1 MHTLGE
7 IAKLVNAE
15 LVGDGE
21 LKITSLAS
29 IDCAKSDQL
38 SYVVSEKYREQLS
51 STQASAVIISK
62 SLQKFCN
69 TNALIVDDVYL
80 AFAQITH
87 LFKHKVTHTNGI
99 HASANTNNATVAP
112 NCCIGKQVS
121 IGTDTTI
128 GANTV
133 IEDNTT
139 IGANCTIGS
148 NISILQGTIIG
159 NNVVVE
165 SGAVIGSE
173 GFGNAR
179 DKYKRWHSIAH
190 LGNVVIGDD
199 VNIGANTAIDRGT
212 LENTYIN
219 RGVRLDNLVHIAH
232 NVTIGE
238 DTAIAACTGIAGSTR
253 IGKRCM
259 IGGMVGVVGHLN
271 ICDDVVVNAKSTV
284 DKNITISGVYTGI
297 MPLMP
302 HKKWQIV
309 GVWLT
314 KLDKITQ
321 YLNIKL
327 THLKG
332 K

>member
-7 IAKLVNAE
+7 IAKLVNAK
-15 LVGDGE
+15 LVGDSE
-21 LKITSLAS
+21 LTIASLAS
-29 IDCAKSDQL
+29 IDCAKSGQL
-38 SYVVSEKYREQLS
+38 SYVVSEKYQDQLS
-51 STQASAVIISK
+51 NTQASAVIISK

-69 TNALIVDDVYL
+69 TNALVVDDVYL

-99 HASANTNNATVAP
+99 HASADTDNATVAP
-112 NCCIGKQVS
+112 NCCIGEQVS

-139 IGANCTIGS
+139 IGINCTIGS
-148 NISILQGTIIG
+148 NVSILQGTTIG
-159 NNVVVE
+159 SHVVIE

-179 DKYKRWHSIAH
+179 DKHKRWHSIAH

-238 DTAIAACTGIAGSTR
+238 DSAIAACTGVAGSTR

>member
-7 IAKLVNAE
+7 IARLVDAE
-15 LVGDGE
+15 LIGDGD
-21 LKITSLAS
+21 LAITSLAS
-29 IDCAKSDQL
+29 IDCAQSYQL
-38 SYVVSEKYREQLS
+38 SYVVSEKYKDQLQN
-51 STQASAVIISK
+51 TKASAVIVNK

-69 TNALIVDDVYL
+69 TNTIVVEDVYL

-87 LFKHKVTHTNGI
+87 LFKNKVTPISGI
-99 HASANTNNATVAP
+99 HASAQTHNATIAT
-112 NCCIGKQVS
+112 NCCIGKNVS
-121 IGTDTTI
+121 IGANTTI

-133 IEDNTT
+133 IEDNVV
-139 IGANCTIGS
+139 IGS
-148 NISILQGTIIG
+148 NCEIGSNVNILQSSIIG
-159 NNVVVE
+159 NSVVIEPGV
-165 SGAVIGSE
+165 VIGSE

-179 DKYKRWHSIAH
+179 DSNKHWHSIAH
-190 LGNVVIGDD
+190 LGNVVIGDR
-199 VNIGANTAIDRGT
+199 VHIGANTTIDRGT
-212 LENTYIN
+212 MEDTHIHK
-219 RGVRLDNLVHIAH
+219 GVRLDNLVHIAH
-232 NVTIGE
+232 NVIIGE
-238 DTAIAACTGIAGSTR
+238 DTAIAACTGVAGSTH

-259 IGGMVGVVGHLN
+259 IGGMVGIVGHLN
-271 ICDDVVVNAKSTV
+271 ICDDVIVNAKSTI
-284 DKNITISGVYTGI
+284 DKNIPTPGMYTGI

-309 GVWLT
+309 SVWLT

>member
-7 IAKLVNAE
+7 IAKLVNGE
-15 LVGDGE
+15 LVGDSE
-21 LKITSLAS
+21 RVIHDLAS
-29 IDCAKSDQL
+29 IDCATSDQL
-38 SYVVSEKYREQLS
+38 SYVVSSKYQDKLA
-51 STQASAVIISK
+51 STAAGAVIINK
-62 SLQKFCN
+62 SLQQFC
-69 TNALIVDDVYL
+69 TTDAIIVEDVYL
-80 AFAQITH
+80 AFAHITH
-87 LFKHKVTHTNGI
+87 LFKRKVVHVSGI
-99 HASANTNNATVAP
+99 HASANTHNASIAT
-112 NCCIGKQVS
+112 NCCIGRQVD
-121 IGTDTTI
+121 IGIDTVI

-133 IEDNTT
+133 IEDSVM

-148 NISILQGTIIG
+148 NVSILQGSIIG
-159 NNVVVE
+159 NNVVIE
-165 SGAVIGSE
+165 SGVVIGSE

-179 DKYKRWHSIAH
+179 DKHKHWHTIAH
-190 LGNVVIGDD
+190 LGNVVIGDN
-199 VNIGANTAIDRGT
+199 VGIGANTTIDRGT
-212 LENTYIN
+212 LEDTCIHQ
-219 RGVRLDNLVHIAH
+219 GVRLDNLVHIAH
-232 NVTIGE
+232 NVVIGE
-238 DTAIAACTGIAGSTR
+238 DTAIAACTGVAGSTH

-259 IGGMVGVVGHLN
+259 IGGMVGIVGHLH
-271 ICDDVVVNAKSTV
+271 ICDDVIVNAKSTIN
-284 DKNITISGVYTGI
+284 KNILTPGMYTGV

>member
-7 IAKLVNAE
+7 LAKLVNAE
-15 LVGDGE
+15 LVGDPA
-21 LKITSLAS
+21 LTITSLAS
-29 IDCAKSDQL
+29 IDCAKSGQL
-38 SYVVSEKYREQLS
+38 SYVMSEKYKDQLKN
-51 STQASAVIISK
+51 TQASAVIVNK
-62 SLQKFCN
+62 SLQNFCN
-69 TNALIVDDVYL
+69 TNAIVVEDVYL

-87 LFKHKVTHTNGI
+87 LFKHKVLHMNGV
-99 HASANTNNATVAP
+99 HASAKIHNATIAT
-112 NCCIGKQVS
+112 NCCIGKNVS
-121 IGTDTTI
+121 IGANTTI

-133 IEDNTT
+133 IEDNSV
-139 IGANCTIGS
+139 IGS
-148 NISILQGTIIG
+148 NCLIGSNVNILQSSIIG
-159 NNVVVE
+159 NSVVIEPGV
-165 SGAVIGSE
+165 VIGSE

-179 DKYKRWHSIAH
+179 DSNKHWHSIAH
-190 LGNVVIGDD
+190 LGNVVIGNR
-199 VNIGANTAIDRGT
+199 VHIGANTTIDRGT
-212 LENTYIN
+212 LEDTHIHK
-219 RGVRLDNLVHIAH
+219 GVRLDNLVHIAH
-232 NVTIGE
+232 NVIIGE
-238 DTAIAACTGIAGSTR
+238 DTAIAACTGVAGSTH

-271 ICDDVVVNAKSTV
+271 VCDDVIVNAKSTI
-284 DKNITISGVYTGI
+284 DKNITTPGIYTGI

-309 GVWLT
+309 SVWLI

>member
-15 LVGDGE
+15 LVGQND
-21 LKITSLAS
+21 LVIKSLAS
-29 IDCAKSDQL
+29 IDCAKSGQL
-38 SYVVSEKYREQLS
+38 SYVVSSKYQDQLA
-51 STQASAVIISK
+51 STTAGAVIINK
-62 SLQKFCN
+62 SLHKFCN

-87 LFKHKVTHTNGI
+87 LFKHKVVHTNGI
-99 HASANTNNATVAP
+99 HTSADTNNAIVAP
-112 NCCIGKQVS
+112 NCCIGERVS
-121 IGTDTTI
+121 IGCDTTI

-133 IEDNTT
+133 VEDGTT
-139 IGANCTIGS
+139 IGANCTIGA
-148 NISILQGTIIG
+148 NVSILQATTIG
-159 NNVVVE
+159 NNVVIE

-179 DKYKRWHSIAH
+179 DRHKHWHSIAH
-190 LGNVVIGDD
+190 LGNVVIGNN
-199 VNIGANTAIDRGT
+199 VNIGANTSIDRGT
-212 LENTYIN
+212 LEDTHIHQ
-219 RGVRLDNLVHIAH
+219 GVRLDNLVHIAH
-232 NVTIGE
+232 NVVIGE
-238 DTAIAACTGIAGSTR
+238 DTAIAACTGVAGSTH

-259 IGGMVGVVGHLN
+259 IGGMVGVVGHLD
-271 ICDDVVVNAKSTV
+271 ICDDVIVNAKSTIN
-284 DKNITISGVYTGI
+284 KNILTPGIYTGI

>member
-38 SYVVSEKYREQLS
+38 SYVVSEKYQEQLS

-62 SLQKFCN
+62 SLQKHCN
-69 TNALIVDDVYL
+69 TSAIIVKDVYL

-87 LFKHKVTHTNGI
+87 LFKPKVIHISGI
-99 HASANTNNATVAP
+99 HSSADTHNATIAP
-112 NCCIGKQVS
+112 NCCIGKNTS
-121 IGTDTTI
+121 LGINTII
-128 GANTV
+128 GANTI
-133 IEDNTT
+133 IEDNSS
-139 IGANCTIGS
+139 IGDNCIIGS
-148 NISILQGTIIG
+148 NVSILQGSTIG
-159 NNVVVE
+159 NNTVIE

-179 DKYKRWHSIAH
+179 DKHKHWHSIAH
-190 LGNVVIGDD
+190 LGNVIIGDR
-199 VNIGANTAIDRGT
+199 VNIGANTTIDRGT
-212 LENTYIN
+212 LEDTHIHQ
-219 RGVRLDNLVHIAH
+219 GVRLDNLVHIAH
-232 NVTIGE
+232 NVIIGE
-238 DTAIAACTGIAGSTR
+238 DTAIAACTGIAGSTQ

-259 IGGMVGVVGHLN
+259 IGGMVGVVGHLS
-271 ICDDVVVNAKSTV
+271 ICDDVIVNAKSTI
-284 DKNITISGVYTGI
+284 DKNITVAGMYTGI

-302 HKKWQIV
+302 HKKWQII

-327 THLKG
+327 SHLKG

>member
-1 MHTLGE
+1 MHTLGG

-15 LVGDGE
+15 LIGDGD
-21 LKITSLAS
+21 LAISSLAS
-29 IDCAKSDQL
+29 IDCAQSGQL
-38 SYVVSEKYREQLS
+38 SYVVSEKYKNQLQN
-51 STQASAVIISK
+51 TQASCVIINK
-62 SLQKFCN
+62 SLQNLCN
-69 TNALIVDDVYL
+69 TNAIVVEDVYL

-87 LFKHKVTHTNGI
+87 LFKHKVLHMSGVHTSAKI
-99 HASANTNNATVAP
+99 HNTTIAT
-112 NCCIGKQVS
+112 NCCIGKNVS
-121 IGTDTTI
+121 IGANTTI

-133 IEDNTT
+133 IEDNSV
-139 IGANCTIGS
+139 IGS
-148 NISILQGTIIG
+148 NCLIGSNVNILQSSIIG
-159 NNVVVE
+159 NSVVIEPGV
-165 SGAVIGSE
+165 VIGSE

-179 DKYKRWHSIAH
+179 DSNKHWHSIAH
-190 LGNVVIGDD
+190 LGNVVIGDR
-199 VNIGANTAIDRGT
+199 VHIGANTTIDRGT
-212 LENTYIN
+212 LEDTHI
-219 RGVRLDNLVHIAH
+219 RKGVRLDNLVHIAH
-232 NVTIGE
+232 NVVIGE
-238 DTAIAACTGIAGSTR
+238 DTAIAACTGVAGSTH

-271 ICDDVVVNAKSTV
+271 ICDDVIVNAKSTI
-284 DKNITISGVYTGI
+284 DKNITTPGMYTGI

-309 GVWLT
+309 SVWLI

>member
-7 IAKLVNAE
+7 IAKLINAE
-15 LVGDGE
+15 LVGQND
-21 LKITSLAS
+21 LTITNLAS
-29 IDCAKSDQL
+29 IDCAKSGQL
-38 SYVVSEKYREQLS
+38 SYVVSAKYQDQLS
-51 STQASAVIISK
+51 NTQASAVIISK

-87 LFKHKVTHTNGI
+87 LFKHKVTHTSGI
-99 HASANTNNATVAP
+99 HASADTDNATVAP
-112 NCCIGKQVS
+112 NCCIGERVS

-133 IEDNTT
+133 VEDNTT

-148 NISILQGTIIG
+148 NVSILQGTTIG
-159 NNVVVE
+159 NNVVIE

-179 DKYKRWHSIAH
+179 DKHKHWHSIAH
-190 LGNVVIGDD
+190 LGNVVIGDN
-199 VNIGANTAIDRGT
+199 VNIGANTTIDRGT
-212 LENTYIN
+212 LEDTHIHQ
-219 RGVRLDNLVHIAH
+219 GVRLDNLVHIAH
-232 NVTIGE
+232 NVSIGE
-238 DTAIAACTGIAGSTR
+238 DSAIAACTGVAGSTR

-259 IGGMVGVVGHLN
+259 IGGMVGIVGHLN